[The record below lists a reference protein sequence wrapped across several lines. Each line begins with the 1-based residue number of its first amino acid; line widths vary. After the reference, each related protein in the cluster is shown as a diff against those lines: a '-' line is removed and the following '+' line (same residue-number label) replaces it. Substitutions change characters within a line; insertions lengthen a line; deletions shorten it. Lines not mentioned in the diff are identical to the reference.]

1 MTDESLLPVGTQF
14 GRYRLTGHIATGGM
28 GEIYQAR
35 YINAAGVECQAVI
48 KRLLP
53 RLSRDSDFINYFQ
66 SEARISSVL
75 NHPNVVQTL
84 EMGTVGEDYYIAME
98 HIPGASLVR
107 LLATGLSAGK
117 PFSVPLV
124 IHLASQIAGALSY
137 IHNRTALDGRPFDII
152 HMDLAP
158 HNMLVTTDGHLKVLD
173 FGIARAPGLSK
184 QRSRRDF
191 RGRTAY
197 LAPEQLQRKAL
208 DKRVDIFAMGII
220 MHEMIVGRPLFR
232 TRDDHKT
239 VNRILY
245 SAIPRPRAKRP
256 ECPEMLERIIFKALQ
271 RDRKARYQEAREV
284 QKDLDRCLVFH
295 GIMKSQ
301 SGIREEIST
310 LLEVIEIAERHGP
323 SVEEDSIDMSTT
335 KV

>member
-1 MTDESLLPVGTQF
+1 MTDQSLLPAGTQF
-14 GRYRLTGHIATGGM
+14 GRYRLIEHIATGGM

-35 YINAAGVECQAVI
+35 YFNAGGVECIAVV

-53 RLSRDSDFINYFQ
+53 RLAKDSDFVNYFQ
-66 SEARISSVL
+66 SEGRISSVL

-84 EMGTVGEDYYIAME
+84 EMGTVDEDYYIAME
-98 HIPGASLVR
+98 HIPGPSLVR
-107 LLATGLSAGK
+107 LLATGLSLGS
-117 PFSVPLV
+117 PFSIPLV
-124 IHLASQIAGALSY
+124 IHLTSQICGALSY
-137 IHNRTALDGRPFDII
+137 IHNRSGLDGRPFDII

-158 HNMLVTTDGHLKVLD
+158 HNILVTSTGHLKVLD

-197 LAPEQLQRKAL
+197 LAPEQLKRKPL

-220 MHEMIVGRPLFR
+220 MHEMTAGRPLFR
-232 TRDDHKT
+232 TKDDHKT

-245 SAIPRPRAKRP
+245 SSIPPLRRKRP

-271 RDRKARYQEAREV
+271 RDCENRYQEAADV
-284 QKDLDRCLVFH
+284 LKDLDQCRVVH
-295 GIMKSQ
+295 GIMKSEA
-301 SGIREEIST
+301 GIHDEIGA
-310 LLEVIEIAERHGP
+310 LLEAVEIAGQQGP
-323 SVEEDSIDMSTT
+323 AIEEDSIDMSTT

>member
-1 MTDESLLPVGTQF
+1 MTDESLLPAGTQF
-14 GRYRLTGHIATGGM
+14 GRYRLIEHIATGGM

-35 YINAAGVECQAVI
+35 YFNAAGVECVAVV

-53 RLSRDSDFINYFQ
+53 RLAADSDFVDYFL
-66 SEARISSVL
+66 SEGRISSVL

-84 EMGTVGEDYYIAME
+84 EMGTVDDDHYIAME
-98 HIPGASLVR
+98 HIPGPSLVR
-107 LLATGLSAGK
+107 LLATGLTVGS
-117 PFSVPLV
+117 PFSIPLV
-124 IHLASQIAGALSY
+124 IHLASQIANALSY
-137 IHNRTALDGRPFDII
+137 IHNRAGLDGRPFDII

-158 HNMLVTTDGHLKVLD
+158 HNMLVTAAGHLKVLD
-173 FGIARAPGLSK
+173 FGIARAPGLST

-197 LAPEQLQRKAL
+197 LAPEQLQRKPL

-220 MHEMIVGRPLFR
+220 MHEMTVGRPLFR

-245 SAIPRPRAKRP
+245 SSIPRLRVKRP

-271 RDRKARYQEAREV
+271 RDRDDRYMEAADV
-284 QKDLDRCLVFH
+284 LKDLDRCLVVH

-301 SGIREEIST
+301 ADVRDEIGQ
-310 LLEVIEIAERHGP
+310 LLAAIEVAAQNGP
-323 SVEEDSIDMSTT
+323 QVEDDSIDMSTT